1 MSSETILIGL
11 SIFRWGSERSESVHG
26 TVVLG
31 SLLLIK
37 GMHKWRPKMY
47 SFVSVLIRL
56 TSLTLK
62 KHLFNILSMQT
73 RLEKVRPPFMH
84 SVNDRESERTKISL
98 RGDISLQVRHIP
110 LPLFNDLMI
119 PTNSGQ
125 IVENLGRTWGEGE
138 GVFRGFD
145 RTP

>member
-1 MSSETILIGL
+1 MSSKTILIGL
-11 SIFRWGSERSESVHG
+11 SIFRCGSERSESVHG
-26 TVVLG
+26 TVLLG
-31 SLLLIK
+31 SLLLIN
-37 GMHKWRPKMY
+37 GMHKWRSKMY

-62 KHLFNILSMQT
+62 KHLFCILSMQT
-73 RLEKVRPPFMH
+73 RLKKVRPPFMH

-110 LPLFNDLMI
+110 LPIFNDFMI

-125 IVENLGRTWGEGE
+125 IDENLGRTWGRGE
-138 GVFRGFD
+138 GGVQGV
-145 RTP
+145 

>member
-1 MSSETILIGL
+1 MEQL
-11 SIFRWGSERSESVHG
+11 
-26 TVVLG
+26 LG
-31 SLLLIK
+31 SLLLLN

-62 KHLFNILSMQT
+62 KHLFCVLSMQT
-73 RLEKVRPPFMH
+73 RLVRPLFMH

-110 LPLFNDLMI
+110 LPHFNDLMI
-119 PTNSGQ
+119 PTNSRL
-125 IVENLGRTWGEGE
+125 IVENLGWTWGGGGG
-138 GVFRGFD
+138 GVQGVQSN
-145 RTP
+145 PLN

>member
-1 MSSETILIGL
+1 MEQL
-11 SIFRWGSERSESVHG
+11 
-26 TVVLG
+26 LG
-31 SLLLIK
+31 SLLLLN

-62 KHLFNILSMQT
+62 KHFFCVLSMQT
-73 RLEKVRPPFMH
+73 RLVRPLFMH

-110 LPLFNDLMI
+110 LPLFNDFMI
-119 PTNSGQ
+119 PTNSGL
-125 IVENLGRTWGEGE
+125 IVENLGRTWGG
-138 GVFRGFD
+138 GKGCVQGL
-145 RTP
+145 